1 MKNRVGLIA
10 CFVIY
15 FLILKY
21 MLSVFIPFI
30 LALLLFFLLKPIID
44 YCELL
49 FHMRRNAIGMSL
61 LLIIY
66 LLVAFILVMSI
77 LYLLIYCFQIV
88 KNIPDIYQNMIN
100 PFFEN
105 ILFWVEKQFPFL
117 MNQDCLNMI
126 KQYSGQYLMQFLS
139 MISYIITM
147 IPHFL
152 FSFFL
157 FIISTFFLV
166 LEYDEIKVFVICLCS
181 SKYIHFI
188 NKMKE
193 LCIKSIGIFFKCQ
206 MILMFVSF
214 LILWICFTIL
224 KIDHSLLYAFLTCL
238 LDGLPFIGVGI
249 VLIPMFIFYLLQ
261 NTFLNAFYIFLIY
274 LMINLI
280 RSFLEPYIMNKQMKV
295 PSFIL
300 LLSLMIHLY
309 LFGIIG
315 VILSPIHM
323 NILYSYIEYSFH

>member
-166 LEYDEIKVFVICLCS
+166 LEYDEIKVFVIRLCS

-214 LILWICFTIL
+214 LILWICFIIL